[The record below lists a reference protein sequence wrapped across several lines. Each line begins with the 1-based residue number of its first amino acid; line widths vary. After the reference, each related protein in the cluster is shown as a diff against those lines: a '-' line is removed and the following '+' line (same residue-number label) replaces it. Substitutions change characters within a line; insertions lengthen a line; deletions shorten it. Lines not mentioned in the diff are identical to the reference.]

1 LGYRVRKVDANQ
13 PDIVATFRALGCEV
27 WITSEIGRGAPD
39 LVIRK
44 GAEVRLI
51 EVKNGFKPPSAR
63 KLTPDEE
70 EFKDKWEPVYA
81 VIETQEQAHQLVA
94 DMMISTALRQSKGSC
109 SGCSCRSGCGG

>member
-13 PDIVATFRALGCEV
+13 PDIVQTFRAMGCEV
-27 WITSEIGRGAPD
+27 WITSEMGRGAPD

-44 GAEVRLI
+44 GSEVRLI
-51 EVKNGFKPPSAR
+51 EVKDGSKAPSAR
-63 KLTPDEE
+63 KLTKDEE
-70 EFKDKWEPVYA
+70 EFQNKWEPVYA

-94 DMMISTALRQSKGSC
+94 DMILKTALRPSKASC